1 MKMNSDRL
9 YEQPT
14 NEELAEYREIF
25 DLVDRGEKIDLEP
38 RLMNNEDVTKKLQFS
53 ELHRNKLT
61 QSSTKSIEAYNN
73 VFMYRYSFIV

>member
-38 RLMNNEDVTKKLQFS
+38 RLMNNEDVTKKLQF
-53 ELHRNKLT
+53 
-61 QSSTKSIEAYNN
+61 
-73 VFMYRYSFIV
+73 

>member
-1 MKMNSDRL
+1 MNSDRL

-38 RLMNNEDVTKKLQFS
+38 RLRNNEDVTKNCNFS
-53 ELHRNKLT
+53 NCTETNSRNLS
-61 QSSTKSIEAYNN
+61 QR
-73 VFMYRYSFIV
+73 V